1 VGSKLVL
8 DQPRPT
14 WRITCPLGRRETAA
28 PATTETEPEADRRQS
43 RFLRRVTLATAC
55 GEGLDGYDL
64 GIISVVLLPIS
75 QDLDVSAVWA
85 GLVGA
90 SSLIGIFVG
99 GPVFGRVTARFG
111 RRRPFL
117 VNIACFVVLGVLQA
131 FVQSVEQLF
140 ALRVLLGM
148 AIGAEY
154 AIGSPLLA
162 EFAPAQRR
170 GRLSAWLIAS
180 WYIGFLISVL
190 AGYLMLDALGIGWR
204 WIMASCAV
212 PAVITLILRAG
223 MPESPRWLM
232 SRGRR
237 REARTVALDHLG
249 DQAHFDRE
257 IAGEAPARGRT
268 RDLLSPA
275 YRRRTLLTCGFW
287 ACNVAPYFA
296 IITFAPKVFGALA
309 LNERAATIATNVM
322 AVAGAILG
330 VVLMDRLGRRTLLI
344 VPFWLCA
351 AALTVVGLWAA
362 APVAIIIACFV
373 TFGFFNALGGTLTGP
388 YPSELFPTYLRTTA
402 VGVGAAA
409 SRIGAALGTFLLPLG
424 LDTIGIGPSMLVGAA
439 FCVAGAVICQLWAPE
454 TAGRRLVETSSA
466 EGDGVAPATAAE
478 AAS

>member
-1 VGSKLVL
+1 MPVSSTT
-8 DQPRPT
+8 Q
-14 WRITCPLGRRETAA
+14 
-28 PATTETEPEADRRQS
+28 TETQIQPDRRQR

-64 GIISVVLLPIS
+64 GIISVVLLSIS
-75 QDLDVSAVWA
+75 QDLDVSPVWA

-99 GPVFGRVTARFG
+99 APLFGRVTARFG
-111 RRRPFL
+111 RRRPFM
-117 VNIACFVVLGVLQA
+117 VNIVCFVILGVAQA
-131 FVQSVEQLF
+131 FVQNVEQLF
-140 ALRVLLGM
+140 VIRVLLGM

-162 EFAPAQRR
+162 EFAPAARR
-170 GRLSAWLIAS
+170 GRLSAWLIAA
-180 WYIGFLISVL
+180 WYIGFLVSVL
-190 AGYLMLDALGIGWR
+190 AGYLMLDVLGIGWR
-204 WIMASCAV
+204 EIMATCAV
-212 PAVITLILRAG
+212 PAVITLILRGG

-237 REARTVALDHLG
+237 DEARRVALDHLG

-257 IAGEAPARGRT
+257 FAGEPAGHSRV

-275 YRRRTLLTCGFW
+275 YRRRTLLVCAFW

-296 IITFAPKVFGALA
+296 IVTFAPRVFGALS
-309 LNERAATIATNVM
+309 LDEQAATIATNAM
-322 AVAGAILG
+322 AVLGALAGVA
-330 VVLMDRLGRRTLLI
+330 LMDRRGRRQLLI

-351 AALTVVGLWAA
+351 AALGVVGVWPAG
-362 APVAIIIACFV
+362 PVVLIIACFV
-373 TFGFFNALGGTLTGP
+373 TFGFFNAIGGTLTGP
-388 YPSELFPTYLRTTA
+388 YPSELFATDLRTTA

-424 LDTIGIGPSMLVGAA
+424 LDTIGVGPSMLVGAA

-454 TAGRRLVETSSA
+454 TAGRPLLETSRP
-466 EGDGVAPATAAE
+466 ERPGRRGWAAVE
-478 AAS
+478 AAR